1 MCLRLL
7 DTDFLKGDKDI
18 QIENTQVILNVEYNC
33 ISSNTEL
40 QYDALFHENP

>member
-18 QIENTQVILNVEYNC
+18 QIENTSIGAKVLPEASDSIFA
-33 ISSNTEL
+33 IGG
-40 QYDALFHENP
+40 FR

>member
-7 DTDFLKGDKDI
+7 DTDFLKGDKGI

-33 ISSNTEL
+33 ISYFIQEWER
-40 QYDALFHENP
+40 DK